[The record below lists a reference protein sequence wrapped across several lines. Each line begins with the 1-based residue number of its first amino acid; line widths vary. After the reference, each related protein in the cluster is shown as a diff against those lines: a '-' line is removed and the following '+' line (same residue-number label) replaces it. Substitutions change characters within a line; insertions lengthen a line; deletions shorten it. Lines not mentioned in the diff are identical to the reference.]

1 MQYHTAVTAA
11 GHETDRVKVNSTNA
25 MVPLCCLWAT
35 PFIEAFH
42 DNMIQISPTQNSVT
56 YSHRHNG
63 SHQGNYEIEYI
74 ILIYFTLPCGI

>member
-11 GHETDRVKVNSTNA
+11 GHETDRVKVHSTNA

-56 YSHRHNG
+56 YS
-63 SHQGNYEIEYI
+63 
-74 ILIYFTLPCGI
+74 